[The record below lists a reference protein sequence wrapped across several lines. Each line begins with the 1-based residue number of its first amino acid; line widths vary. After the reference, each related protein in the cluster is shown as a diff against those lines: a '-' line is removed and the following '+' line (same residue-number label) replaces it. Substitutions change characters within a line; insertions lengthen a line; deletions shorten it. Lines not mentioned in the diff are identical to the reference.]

1 MDQTEVESFVAGLEN
16 VQREENYGYVF
27 FFVGDDHLLSFVTIA
42 NADNDWDNVSNLNRD
57 GVFRVN
63 IGVSRETFDRLI
75 GKSSG
80 NEPVDYSVL
89 NTFLPHP
96 EYAKQNFICI
106 LNPSGEK
113 VEKTKELI
121 MEAHAMAVKR
131 FERKAKK

>member
-57 GVFRVN
+57 GVFRIN
-63 IGVSRETFDRLI
+63 IGISRETFDRLI
-75 GKSSG
+75 RKSAG

-106 LNPSGEK
+106 LNPSGEN
-113 VEKTKELI
+113 VQKTKELI
-121 MEAHAMAVKR
+121 MEAHAMAAKR